1 MVLFSGVVVGAGGVD
16 FVFEIAEVDS
26 FSVANDC
33 CPPEEFLLVE
43 ANAFVSRA
51 WVSLLRVPSVLSD
64 GCEAKVCSAVV
75 EAVSVYVVNYVS
87 IGGLDELAVHQ

>member
-1 MVLFSGVVVGAGGVD
+1 MIFFSGVVVGAGGVD

-33 CPPEEFLLVE
+33 GAPEEFLLVE

-64 GCEAKVCSAVV
+64 GCEAKVGSAVV

-87 IGGLDELAVHQ
+87 IGGLDELAVH